1 MEVHLQ
7 NKTKPMYYYCTYK
20 NDVNSIKGWTTLERK
35 WMFLEKW
42 DVRASRNP
50 NLKMLPQKVP

>member
-20 NDVNSIKGWTTLERK
+20 NDVNSFKGLDSARK
-35 WMFLEKW
+35 EM
-42 DVRASRNP
+42 DVSRE
-50 NLKMLPQKVP
+50 VGC